1 MKDSSMAKEN
11 LQVRGPPAVGMEKG
25 RKGRWR
31 LSRLKVSGLNFHDKT
46 RQNASDHVLPKF
58 THFKSSLYSGRGSHV
73 LTHPCV
79 AKFPKL
85 LRLLRTCCN
94 SIQS

>member
-1 MKDSSMAKEN
+1 MKDSSMAQEN
-11 LQVRGPPAVGMEKG
+11 LQVRGPLAVGMEKG

-58 THFKSSLYSGRGSHV
+58 THFKSSLSSGRGSQCACINASVCSQVPETIEAIEDV
-73 LTHPCV
+73 L
-79 AKFPKL
+79 
-85 LRLLRTCCN
+85 
-94 SIQS
+94 